1 MDGDADATSRRILR
15 AAGGLWARHSLL
27 AGRLA
32 VGGGIGSGH
41 GSIIADR
48 PRPCTCVRGRGR
60 SVFLALASV
69 TRPWPVHLSP
79 SLIGGGL
86 CA

>member
-1 MDGDADATSRRILR
+1 MDSNADSSSRRILR
-15 AAGGLWARHSLL
+15 DRGGLLARHSLL

-41 GSIIADR
+41 ASIVADR
-48 PRPCTCVRGRGR
+48 PRPCTYVRGRGR

-69 TRPWPVHLSP
+69 MRPWPVHLSP
-79 SLIGGGL
+79 SLIGGGPS
-86 CA
+86 A